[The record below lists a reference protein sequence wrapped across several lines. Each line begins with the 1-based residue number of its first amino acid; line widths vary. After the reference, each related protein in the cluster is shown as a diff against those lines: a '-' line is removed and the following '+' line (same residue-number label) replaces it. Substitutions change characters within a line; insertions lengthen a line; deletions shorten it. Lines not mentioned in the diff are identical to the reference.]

1 MKYLRRLLIWLVY
14 LLPAAL
20 YCSYYPIIKL
30 GESSSMNLELSLPLV
45 WLVLFDIVSFA
56 SLIGLVWRK
65 PPKLVG
71 RAAKKAS
78 TRAAKSD
85 SPVRADVG
93 AGRSANWFRRFTNL
107 PGLSD
112 RKFFLFSLF
121 PFYATLSIFWSA
133 NPTRAILTAGIIW
146 LIFFAVFALI
156 YVLPLL
162 ELPSNFRSSC
172 VRSFLI
178 SSVVICLVCWVQCF
192 LDIAG
197 VGREATLMCR
207 GCTYLSFGFPHPS
220 GFAIEPQFMGNLL
233 LAPALVALYLLI
245 FHPGGEKS
253 SKIYSRRMLLIMAAL
268 FSATLFLTFSRGAI
282 YAYAVALLVMLIFA
296 FRRHVFR
303 PSLIIIPVATF
314 IFIVT
319 VQGIFTVIGPT
330 HGSFLAGVS
339 RSIHQLSL
347 GIIDIRPQSSQ
358 NSQGTPDS
366 QNSESSASS
375 EDSKNPDTSSPSGQ
389 DTNSNSE
396 TSDATPS
403 ENLPAEPFFE
413 GYVPES
419 TNVRLDLNQ
428 AAIDTWLSAPGYPES
443 RLSVGL
449 RCFKFGCC
457 PCTGSGYLTPTT
469 VLFGVGLG
477 GAGVAMYRNSFI
489 THIYSPKEIVQH
501 QGISLLLELGL
512 VGIALVLFSLYLA
525 FFSRDARAHLRR
537 HPMLPLLASL
547 VIAYLVTLNFFSGL
561 PNALQIY
568 LMPPLLYMIFTDG
581 RPPKSSQNPKKRKKS
596 L

>member
-30 GESSSMNLELSLPLV
+30 GESSSMNFELSLPLV

-56 SLIGLVWRK
+56 SLISLVWRK
-65 PPKLVG
+65 PPG

-85 SPVRADVG
+85 SPVRTG
-93 AGRSANWFRRFTNL
+93 AGAGRFTNL

-162 ELPSNFRSSC
+162 ELPSNFRSNC
-172 VRSFLI
+172 LRSFLI
-178 SSVVICLVCWVQCF
+178 SSVIICLVCWIQCF

-220 GFAIEPQFMGNLL
+220 GLAIEPQFMGNLL
-233 LAPALVALYLLI
+233 LAPTLVALYLLI
-245 FHPGGEKS
+245 FYPGGEKS
-253 SKIYSRRMLLIMAAL
+253 SEIYSRHILLIMATL

-282 YAYAVALLVMLIFA
+282 YAYAVALFVMLIFA

-347 GIIDIRPQSSQ
+347 GIIDIRPQTPQ
-358 NSQGTPDS
+358 NSQGTQDS
-366 QNSESSASS
+366 QSSENSVSS
-375 EDSKNPDTSSPSGQ
+375 EDPKNSETSSPSGQ
-389 DTNSNSE
+389 DANSNSGA
-396 TSDATPS
+396 SDATPPN

-443 RLSVGL
+443 RLNVGL

-457 PCTGSGYLTPTT
+457 PCTGLGYLTPTT

-512 VGIALVLFSLYLA
+512 VGIALALFSLYLA

-568 LMPPLLYMIFTDG
+568 LMPPLLYMIFTDA
-581 RPPKSSQNPKKRKKS
+581 RLPKSSQNPKKRKKS